1 MCQQKQLEAT
11 KDLDRDMSDLQLLAH
26 AWQSQ
31 KAHTSTRTHAFSLTL
46 PFTHLLFPSYV
57 LVHAHARTQTHTHTH
72 TTHLLF
78 PSYVLV
84 HAHART
90 QTHTHTHTCLQ
101 THHQGICPAAAC
113 TARGGATKGTAAE
126 AAARSEAAGGAA
138 PAGKECVSRD
148 FVLAV
153 ASWFETQAML
163 HQHFEVVKRVDST

>member
-46 PFTHLLFPSYV
+46 PF
-57 LVHAHARTQTHTHTH
+57 
-72 TTHLLF
+72 THLLF

>member
-1 MCQQKQLEAT
+1 
-11 KDLDRDMSDLQLLAH
+11 MSDLQLLAH

-46 PFTHLLFPSYV
+46 PF
-57 LVHAHARTQTHTHTH
+57 
-72 TTHLLF
+72 THLLF

>member
-57 LVHAHARTQTHTHTH
+57 LV
-72 TTHLLF
+72 
-78 PSYVLV
+78 Y
-84 HAHART
+84 AHART